1 MISQPSLV
9 ALTKHPWL
17 LEANTQLLSL
27 RISKSL
33 RDAIDQKVEESG
45 EGINSI
51 VRKVLIEGFDPDT
64 PPTPNAIAPPPP
76 PPPAALTPQQ
86 EAYQAFSNPSI
97 KAAIK
102 SLAQGLQ
109 SGSIALNT
117 TEIITHFL
125 TFCPTS

>member
-1 MISQPSLV
+1 MMDVSQSNPLAQHRLLNERCSELLSIRIGKTTHEKIRTLAETTATSPHQIVRQLLAEGVEPSMPSL
-9 ALTKHPWL
+9 P
-17 LEANTQLLSL
+17 
-27 RISKSL
+27 
-33 RDAIDQKVEESG
+33 
-45 EGINSI
+45 
-51 VRKVLIEGFDPDT
+51 
-64 PPTPNAIAPPPP
+64 
-76 PPPAALTPQQ
+76 ALTPQQ

>member
-1 MISQPSLV
+1 MISQPALV

-27 RISKSL
+27 RISQSL
-33 RDAIDQKVEESG
+33 KDAINQKAEESG
-45 EGINSI
+45 EGINII
-51 VRKVLIEGFDPDT
+51 VRKVLIEGFAPDT
-64 PPTPNAIAPPPP
+64 PPNAIVPPPP
-76 PPPAALTPQQ
+76 PPPAPLTPQQ

-102 SLAQGLQ
+102 SLAQGLET
-109 SGSIALNT
+109 GKIAVNT

>member
-1 MISQPSLV
+1 MMDVSQSNPLAQHRLLNERCSALISVRIGETTYAKILSLAETNATSHHQIV
-9 ALTKHPWL
+9 R
-17 LEANTQLLSL
+17 QLL
-27 RISKSL
+27 
-33 RDAIDQKVEESG
+33 AEGVEPSM
-45 EGINSI
+45 
-51 VRKVLIEGFDPDT
+51 P
-64 PPTPNAIAPPPP
+64 
-76 PPPAALTPQQ
+76 ALTPQQ

>member
-1 MISQPSLV
+1 MISQPALV

-17 LEANTQLLSL
+17 LEANTELLSL

-33 RDAIDQKVEESG
+33 KNAINQKAEDSSEV
-45 EGINSI
+45 INTI
-51 VRKVLIEGFDPDT
+51 VRKVLIEGFDPET
-64 PPTPNAIAPPPP
+64 NPTPNAIAPPPP
-76 PPPAALTPQQ
+76 PPALTPEQ

-97 KAAIK
+97 QAAIK

-109 SGSIALNT
+109 SGTIAVNT